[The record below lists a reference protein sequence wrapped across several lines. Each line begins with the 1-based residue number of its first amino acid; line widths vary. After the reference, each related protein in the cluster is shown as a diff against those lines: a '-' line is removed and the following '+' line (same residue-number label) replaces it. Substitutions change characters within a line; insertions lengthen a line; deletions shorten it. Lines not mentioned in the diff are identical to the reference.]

1 MSERG
6 GASAFPSSQRRGG
19 ATASG
24 LARRGGE
31 FRRTVFAS
39 LPLRLRPVGRALRAL
54 LCAEGNALR
63 ATVLFFVIIPAI
75 TLPLLPAA
83 PAAPTRMATSG
94 KLHGDWEAFSGMRRR
109 AHLGDPTRRWSGGN
123 TIFVQTGDFL
133 DRGPKAR
140 GVMDLLMALQRDA
153 TRQSGRVIVLMGN
166 HEAMNIFADLR
177 YVADDDYASFAD
189 DKAKS
194 RPKGVYPSRP
204 AGYVERCEALNADGR
219 YGKWL
224 RTLPAMARLN
234 DSIFLHGGIS
244 PELAGWTVDK
254 INDAA
259 SGEIKAFD
267 AYKQY
272 LVEKKLALPCS
283 DLDELTNAARAASEK
298 AKGKDAET
306 LKGFL
311 AYGGWASMAEN
322 GPLWFRGFAQWTD
335 AEGAPQVQRLTQA
348 FAVARCVVGHTP
360 QPGQIVSR
368 FDGKAFLID
377 TGMLSSYVSGG
388 PASALEIK
396 DGPCSLLFSSGI
408 EF

>member
-24 LARRGGE
+24 LARRGGQLG
-31 FRRTVFAS
+31 RNVFAG
-39 LPLRLRPVGRALRAL
+39 LPLRLRPIGLALRAL

-63 ATVLFFVIIPAI
+63 ATVLFFVIILAI

-83 PAAPTRMATSG
+83 PAAPQRIVAIG
-94 KLHGDWEAFSGMRRR
+94 DIHGDLDAFSGILQR
-109 AHLGDPTRRWSGGN
+109 AHLVDPTRRWSGGN

-166 HEAMNIFADLR
+166 HEAMNIFGDLR
-177 YVADDDYASFAD
+177 YVTDADYASFAD

-224 RTLPAMARLN
+224 RTLPAMARVN

-254 INDAA
+254 INDAV

-298 AKGKDAET
+298 AKGKDAEI

-348 FAVARCVVGHTP
+348 FDVARFVVGHTP

-368 FDGKAFLID
+368 FDGKVFLID

-388 PASALEIK
+388 RASALEIK
-396 DGPCSLLFSSGI
+396 DGQVSFI
-408 EF
+408 Y